1 MAIRPRSAVAAL
13 LQAAMGSSL
22 VMAKA
27 DGLEDLREYVN
38 SLSPVGKVFQEVKGG
53 LQDGAKGKR
62 VDGMEEV
69 WEWGSRSGFRWSD
82 RELRGC
88 VRAVAILE
96 TIWEEEEEGVW

>member
-13 LQAAMGSSL
+13 LQAAMGCSL
-22 VMAKA
+22 VTAKA
-27 DGLEDLREYVN
+27 DGLEDLQEYVN
-38 SLSPVGKVFQEVKGG
+38 SLSPVREVVQEAQEG
-53 LQDGAKGKR
+53 LQDGGAGKR

-96 TIWEEEEEGVW
+96 TILEEDEEGVW